1 MDNLR
6 KGLAGIFAVLF
17 VLTAILALILFNL
30 ESKAFAAETYQ
41 QAFANDNFYARIPG
55 IMAQTFTSSS
65 ELEGIPPGMLT
76 LTTADWE
83 KFFRELLPPETLKIM
98 GDQALT
104 SVFAYL
110 NDEAD
115 TAVISLAPL
124 KAQMS
129 SDTGAQAVMNLAGTL
144 PPCTLEDIA
153 RMTMNFLSNQEF
165 SLCNPP
171 AEVAEFLRPLILEQ
185 LQATSATLPDQV
197 TLLGGGPAAGP
208 QEDPRQ
214 QIKALR
220 LVMRLTPILPL
231 FLLFVMTVLAVRSLR
246 DWLAWWGVPFALT
259 GVSLAVMAW
268 LGAPLF
274 NLILSELIASRAPT
288 YLPAFLLDDASR
300 LASAIVDQLLQPI
313 GLQGLLLSLLG
324 VGMTGLAFIVHQF
337 MKYRARSARG

>member
-1 MDNLR
+1 MSILR

-17 VLTAILALILFNL
+17 VFSAVLALLLFNL
-30 ESKAFAAETYQ
+30 ESKAFSAGTYQ
-41 QAFANDNFYARIPG
+41 QAFANENFYARIPG
-55 IMAQTFTSSS
+55 IMAQTFTSSP
-65 ELEGIPPGMLT
+65 ELASLPPGLRALT
-76 LTTADWE
+76 IADWE
-83 KFFRELLPPETLKIM
+83 KFFRDLLPPETLKIM

-115 TAVISLAPL
+115 TAVLSLAPL

-129 SDTGAQAVMNLAGTL
+129 GDTGAQAVMNLAATL

-171 AEVAEFLRPLILEQ
+171 AEVSEFLRPLVIEQ
-185 LQATSATLPDQV
+185 LRVTSATLPDQV
-197 TLLGGGPAAGP
+197 TLLGGGPTPGQ

-220 LVMRLTPILPL
+220 LVMRLAPILPL
-231 FLLFVMTVLAVRSLR
+231 FLLFVMTILAVRSLR

-259 GVSLAVMAW
+259 GVFLVVMAW
-268 LGAPLF
+268 LGGPLLG
-274 NLILSELIASRAPT
+274 LILSDLIASRAST
-288 YLPAFLLDDASR
+288 FLPAFLLDDISR
-300 LASAIVDQLLQPI
+300 LASAIMDQLLQPV
-313 GLQGLLLSLLG
+313 GLQGLLFSLLG
-324 VGMTGLAFIVHQF
+324 IGMAVLAFIIHQY
-337 MKYRARSARG
+337 MKFRAHSAPR